1 MAETKKPTFVNI
13 GADDVVPIL
22 LNIDDLVVVQKFDDC
37 YSFHTTAGLSLQ
49 AVTKDMPSEKDGR
62 KVYDILADD
71 WLERIEDAGK
81 GLLKTHHAWLPG
93 TDEEKTWNSYV
104 NPEKVAY
111 VTVSEAEE
119 QNGKSDMVHY
129 FIGLENH
136 IDRMESHGTHQ
147 KDIEEFIEIVEEVK
161 GKSFTRIDHDEAT
174 ADFFGESYAVF
185 DPDMV
190 TTICANGH
198 DIRLDVSGTGYPL
211 DFRLPDIDDQPIFQQ
226 IIANDPDLI
235 KTDQNKIYSMMY
247 QEKDRLRKEAHVALA
262 DKLSALCPHL
272 TEIPGADQPFY
283 TRTDDIESIRY
294 HKWDK
299 GGAALTVLYNKN
311 KQGVPYQTY
320 PKTHDV
326 RYESAEKALKV
337 FNQMA
342 GLPRQPKG
350 NKQRNIRRYRQ
361 RHSR

>member
-1 MAETKKPTFVNI
+1 MAEAKKPTFVNI
-13 GADDVVPIL
+13 GADDVMPIL

-37 YSFHTTAGLSLQ
+37 YSFYSTAGLALQ
-49 AVTKDMPSEKDGR
+49 AVTKDMPAEKDGR
-62 KVYDILADD
+62 KVYDVLADD

-111 VTVSEAEE
+111 VTISEAKE
-119 QNGKSDMVHY
+119 QNGQPDMVHY

-136 IDRMESHGTHQ
+136 IDRMESHGTPQ
-147 KDIEEFIEIVEEVK
+147 KDMEEFIEIVEEVK
-161 GKSFTRIDHDEAT
+161 GKSFTRIEHDEAT

-185 DPDMV
+185 DPEMV
-190 TTICANGH
+190 TTICANGY
-198 DIRLDVSGTGYPL
+198 DIRLEVSGTGYPL
-211 DFRLPDIDDQPIFQQ
+211 DFTLSEVDKQQLFQQ
-226 IIANDPDLI
+226 FIAADPELVKDFDKVSQMI
-235 KTDQNKIYSMMY
+235 SREADKI
-247 QEKDRLRKEAHVALA
+247 RKEEHVKFT
-262 DKLSALCPHL
+262 DKMAELCPHL

-283 TRTDDIESIRY
+283 TRIEDIENIRY
-294 HKWDK
+294 HTWDS

-320 PKTHDV
+320 PKRHDV

-361 RHSR
+361 KHSR